1 MTSTESKPE
10 SSETP
15 KKDEEYKIELLPED
29 YPKYDLSFKL
39 IFIGDSSVGKSCLT
53 TKAVKNNFEEY
64 YQATVGFEFLTFNMK
79 VNDKVVKLQIWDTC
93 GQEIYKSLIS
103 NFYRNSSL
111 AVLVYA
117 IDNKESFN
125 HVENW
130 LNDLKSQANED
141 VRIFLVGNKSDLE
154 EDRKVSKEEEYK
166 IELLPEDYP
175 QYDLSFK
182 LIFIGDSSVG
192 KSCLTTKAVKN
203 NFEEYYQATVGFEF
217 LTFNMKVNDKV
228 VKLQIWDT
236 CGQEIYKSLISNFYR
251 NSSLAVLVYAIDNKE
266 SFTHVENWLNDLKSQ
281 ANEDV
286 RIFLVGNKAD
296 LEEDRKVTKEEGEK
310 YKLDQHLDLFME
322 TSAKTGQN
330 ARNVLVEAAKI
341 LYNDYLKFDENNAN
355 KPDTPGKKQ
364 GVELISKTKKKEGK
378 KCC

>member
-29 YPKYDLSFKL
+29 YPQYDLSFKL

-154 EDRKVSKEEEYK
+154 EDRKVSKEE
-166 IELLPEDYP
+166 
-175 QYDLSFK
+175 
-182 LIFIGDSSVG
+182 
-192 KSCLTTKAVKN
+192 
-203 NFEEYYQATVGFEF
+203 
-217 LTFNMKVNDKV
+217 
-228 VKLQIWDT
+228 
-236 CGQEIYKSLISNFYR
+236 
-251 NSSLAVLVYAIDNKE
+251 
-266 SFTHVENWLNDLKSQ
+266 
-281 ANEDV
+281 
-286 RIFLVGNKAD
+286 
-296 LEEDRKVTKEEGEK
+296 GEK

-341 LYNDYLKFDENNAN
+341 LYNDYLKFDENNIN
-355 KPDTPGKKQ
+355 KPDKPRKKQ
-364 GVELISKTKKKEGK
+364 GVELISKNKKKEGK

>member
-1 MTSTESKPE
+1 MATTEPQLE
-10 SSETP
+10 AAETP
-15 KKDEEYKIELLPED
+15 K
-29 YPKYDLSFKL
+29 
-39 IFIGDSSVGKSCLT
+39 
-53 TKAVKNNFEEY
+53 
-64 YQATVGFEFLTFNMK
+64 
-79 VNDKVVKLQIWDTC
+79 
-93 GQEIYKSLIS
+93 
-103 NFYRNSSL
+103 
-111 AVLVYA
+111 
-117 IDNKESFN
+117 
-125 HVENW
+125 
-130 LNDLKSQANED
+130 
-141 VRIFLVGNKSDLE
+141 
-154 EDRKVSKEEEYK
+154 KEEEYK

-228 VKLQIWDT
+228 IKLQIWDT

-310 YKLDQHLDLFME
+310 YKMDQHLDLFME

-341 LYNDYLKFDENNAN
+341 LYNDFLKFDENAN
-355 KPDTPGKKQ
+355 NKTDNTGKKK
-364 GVELISKTKKKEGK
+364 GTELIAKPKKSQGR

>member
-15 KKDEEYKIELLPED
+15 KKD
-29 YPKYDLSFKL
+29 
-39 IFIGDSSVGKSCLT
+39 
-53 TKAVKNNFEEY
+53 
-64 YQATVGFEFLTFNMK
+64 
-79 VNDKVVKLQIWDTC
+79 
-93 GQEIYKSLIS
+93 
-103 NFYRNSSL
+103 
-111 AVLVYA
+111 
-117 IDNKESFN
+117 
-125 HVENW
+125 
-130 LNDLKSQANED
+130 
-141 VRIFLVGNKSDLE
+141 
-154 EDRKVSKEEEYK
+154 EEYK

-286 RIFLVGNKAD
+286 RIFLVGNKSD
-296 LEEDRKVTKEEGEK
+296 LEEDRKVSKEEGEK

-330 ARNVLVEAAKI
+330 ARNILVEAAKI
-341 LYNDYLKFDENNAN
+341 LYNDYLKFDENNIN
-355 KPDTPGKKQ
+355 KPDKPGKKQ
-364 GVELISKTKKKEGK
+364 GVELISKNKKKEGK